1 MWLEPCIWLDSC
13 PSKQACNQTRYSL
26 DFTTS
31 GWTDISNVPSKAKLR
46 IAFTNPIVEYNTDSI
61 SYDFQSLIG
70 EVGGTLGLTIGLSF
84 FSFVEWLTEI
94 FTFFAVRIQK
104 L

>member
-1 MWLEPCIWLDSC
+1 MEPCIWLDSH
-13 PSKQACNQTRYSL
+13 PSKQACNQTRYTL

-46 IAFTNPIVEYNTDSI
+46 IVYSNPIVEYNTDSI
-61 SYDFQSLIG
+61 SYDLQSLIG
-70 EVGGTLGLTIGLSF
+70 EIGGTLGLTIGLSF
-84 FSFVEWLTEI
+84 FSLVEWLSEI
-94 FTFFAVRIQK
+94 CTFFAVRIQK